1 MSVTYTLEDDL
12 VWLHHDDDYTT
23 DDVRR
28 ALVAALAD
36 ASLPPDRRKFLM
48 DVTQSRSLAERSVEE
63 VKSMAAFFASHADTL
78 NGRLA
83 ILATEGLYY
92 GLMRI
97 AAAYA
102 ECSNLTTKVFS
113 DCDAA
118 LAWLHNEDDPFPG
131 F

>member
-1 MSVTYTLEDDL
+1 MSVTYTLEEDL

-23 DDVRR
+23 DDVRQ

-36 ASLPPDRRKFLM
+36 VNLPQDRRKFLM
-48 DVTQSRSLAERSVEE
+48 DVTQSRSLAERSADD
-63 VKSMAAFFASHADTL
+63 VKSMAAFFASHADAL
-78 NGRLA
+78 HGRLA

-92 GLMRI
+92 GMMRM

-102 ECSNLTTKVFS
+102 ECSNLATKVFS

-118 LAWLHNEDDPFPG
+118 VAWLHSEDWR
-131 F
+131 